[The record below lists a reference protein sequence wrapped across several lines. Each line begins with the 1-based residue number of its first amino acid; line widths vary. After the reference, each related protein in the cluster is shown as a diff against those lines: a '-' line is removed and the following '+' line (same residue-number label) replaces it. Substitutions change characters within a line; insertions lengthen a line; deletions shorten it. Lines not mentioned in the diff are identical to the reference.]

1 MEVNYY
7 RGSGHMKITKVEEQ
21 KRNKRKYNIYID
33 GEYHSSMLKDVV
45 DEMKFSEGMEL
56 NENEFNQKLEIIQY
70 KSALK
75 EALLILTR
83 SSKTKNELKQKLKE
97 KGYTEKTI
105 DQVTEYLGE
114 IGYINDESYT
124 ESFIGLMKNTT
135 GISSRNLYYKLAGKG
150 IDGELIQQ
158 KLDEAEIDDF
168 ASAMK
173 AAQKKASGLKGDK
186 KEKSTKLLGFLYRK
200 GYSMDVCRRVMEEL
214 ELEEDQ

>member
-1 MEVNYY
+1 
-7 RGSGHMKITKVEEQ
+7 MKITKIEEQ

-33 GEYHSSMLKDVV
+33 GEYHSSILKDIV

-56 NENEFNQKLEIIQY
+56 NEDEFNQKLEIIQY
-70 KSALK
+70 KSALR

-83 SSKTKNELKQKLKE
+83 SSKTEKELKQKLKE
-97 KGYTEKTI
+97 KSYSEKTI
-105 DQVTEYLGE
+105 DQVTKYLGE

-135 GISSRNLYYKLAGKG
+135 GTSSRSLYYKLAGKG
-150 IDGELIQQ
+150 IDVELVQQ
-158 KLDEAEIDDF
+158 KLDEADIDDF

-186 KEKSTKLLGFLYRK
+186 REKSAKLIGFLYRK
-200 GYSMDVCRRVMEEL
+200 GYGMDVCRRVIEEL
-214 ELEEDQ
+214 DLEEEQ